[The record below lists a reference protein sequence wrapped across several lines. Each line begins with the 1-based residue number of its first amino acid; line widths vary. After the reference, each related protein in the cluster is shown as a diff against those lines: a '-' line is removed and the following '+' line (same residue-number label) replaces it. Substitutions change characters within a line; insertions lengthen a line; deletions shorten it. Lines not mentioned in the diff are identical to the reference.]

1 MSYKMCS
8 YIDKNIEIEIKL
20 SLIELSNKNETIN
33 NKLQKIVGKNYKNN
47 NGYLKKINYIENIE
61 TTKISKND
69 FSGDIICKIFLN
81 VSFINPQIGDIIE
94 CNIKENNN
102 INIAIK
108 DILKIAII
116 DENLKLNIGQK
127 VTVIILAKQMK
138 YNLNYINIVAKIHK
152 SN

>member
-1 MSYKMCS
+1 MCS
-8 YIDKNIEIEIKL
+8 YIDKDIEIEIKL

-33 NKLQKIVGKNYKNN
+33 NKLQKIIGKNYKNN

-61 TTKISKND
+61 TSKICKND
-69 FSGDIICKIFLN
+69 FSGDIICKVFLN
-81 VSFINPQIGDIIE
+81 VSFINPQIGDIID
-94 CNIKENNN
+94 CSIKENNN
-102 INIAIK
+102 INIAVK

-127 VTVIILAKQMK
+127 VTIIILAKQMK
-138 YNLNYINIVAKIHK
+138 YNINYINIVGKIHK

>member
-1 MSYKMCS
+1 MCS

-102 INIAIK
+102 INIAVK

>member
-1 MSYKMCS
+1 MCS